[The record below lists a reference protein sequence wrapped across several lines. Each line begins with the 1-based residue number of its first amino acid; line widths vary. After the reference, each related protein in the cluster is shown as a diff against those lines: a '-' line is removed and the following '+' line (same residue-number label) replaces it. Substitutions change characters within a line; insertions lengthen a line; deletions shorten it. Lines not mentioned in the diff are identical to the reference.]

1 MDSIV
6 RSAACHV
13 CQFFPAFKEYA
24 LVKMPHLHV
33 AYWLAPLQLGAC
45 HVFLPAD
52 GKRRPGTRSPQVLE
66 ILPTMFGVDGW
77 PSMPGNR
84 KFKANKSNVSIKALC
99 SVMFSGRI

>member
-13 CQFFPAFKEYA
+13 CQLFPAAKEYA

-45 HVFLPAD
+45 HVSLPAARM
-52 GKRRPGTRSPQVLE
+52 RRPGTCSPQVVK
-66 ILPTMFGVDGW
+66 ILPTMYVWF
-77 PSMPGNR
+77 
-84 KFKANKSNVSIKALC
+84 
-99 SVMFSGRI
+99 